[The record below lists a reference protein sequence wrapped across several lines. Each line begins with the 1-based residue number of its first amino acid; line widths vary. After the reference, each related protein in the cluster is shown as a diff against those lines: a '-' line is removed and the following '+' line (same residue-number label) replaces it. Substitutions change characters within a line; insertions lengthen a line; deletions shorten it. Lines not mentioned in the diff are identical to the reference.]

1 MLYLFHLMSTGFGL
15 IVSTANDIMA
25 FDVEDYKG
33 MNWGWLVGNSHAM
46 PDMIEMWR
54 EGKSMETKL
63 EERQSV

>member
-1 MLYLFHLMSTGFGL
+1 LLYLFHLMSTSFGL

-33 MNWGWLVGNSHAM
+33 MNWGWLVGNSDATL
-46 PDMIEMWR
+46 DMIEMWR
-54 EGKSMETKL
+54 KGKSMETRL